1 MVEREAAVRIVEDE
15 LAREDRKWSALGV
28 HTTRTVVT
36 GVEEHELVWI
46 VRWQSEAFA
55 RTGDPGDML
64 VGSGPYLVDR
74 VDGSLHSIG
83 VLSAKGG
90 EWEDDYRARVRGLPV
105 RTAVDDLH
113 DEIRE
118 LGAARSRMHAVR
130 ALRRRL
136 PVLSPAQAVAYTD
149 ALLGGA
155 PPAHLVALA
164 AGRLTEPI
172 CPVLAVRTLRPG
184 RSRALPE

>member
-1 MVEREAAVRIVEDE
+1 
-15 LAREDRKWSALGV
+15 
-28 HTTRTVVT
+28 
-36 GVEEHELVWI
+36 
-46 VRWQSEAFA
+46 
-55 RTGDPGDML
+55 
-64 VGSGPYLVDR
+64 
-74 VDGSLHSIG
+74 
-83 VLSAKGG
+83 
-90 EWEDDYRARVRGLPV
+90 
-105 RTAVDDLH
+105 
-113 DEIRE
+113 
-118 LGAARSRMHAVR
+118 MHAVR